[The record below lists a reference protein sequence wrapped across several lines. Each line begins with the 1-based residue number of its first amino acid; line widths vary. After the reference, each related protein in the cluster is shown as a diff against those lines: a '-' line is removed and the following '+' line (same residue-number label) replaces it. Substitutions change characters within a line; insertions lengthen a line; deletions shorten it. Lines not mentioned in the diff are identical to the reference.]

1 MFLGIKKSLTA
12 VDGRESLRHTIW
24 ESTPGT
30 WQQHSPIDYDRV
42 TSHAAVFACMT
53 LIASDISKLRIK
65 RVKIDGDGIWSE
77 KMSHE
82 YSALFRNPNRYQNAI
97 QFKENWMLSKLSRG
111 TTYVLKE
118 RDYRNRGVALY
129 IVDPER
135 VTPLVSEVGGDV
147 FYRLDDDNLSQID
160 EQVVVPAREIIHDR
174 MNCLFH
180 PLVGLSPIYAG
191 GAAATQGLAAQTNST
206 RFFTNMS
213 RPSGI
218 LTAPGIISPD
228 TAARLKEGWEA
239 NYTGTNYGKVAVLGD
254 GLSYSPIAV
263 TAVDSQMLEQLRW
276 TDEVVCSTF
285 HVPPFKIGI
294 GQMPTYQ
301 NADVLNQIY
310 YSDCLQSLIEQ
321 FEACIDDGLG
331 FEDGDGVEL
340 DLDGL
345 MRMDE
350 ANLVKTLSE
359 GIKGSLYTPDEA
371 RRRANLRPVPGGGTI
386 YMQQQNWSLEQLD
399 RRDIVADAPSVA
411 APEPEPDDT
420 TERFAIALSK
430 SFQEAG

>member
-1 MFLGIKKSLTA
+1 
-12 VDGRESLRHTIW
+12 
-24 ESTPGT
+24 
-30 WQQHSPIDYDRV
+30 
-42 TSHAAVFACMT
+42 
-53 LIASDISKLRIK
+53 
-65 RVKIDGDGIWSE
+65 
-77 KMSHE
+77 
-82 YSALFRNPNRYQNAI
+82 
-97 QFKENWMLSKLSRG
+97 
-111 TTYVLKE
+111 
-118 RDYRNRGVALY
+118 
-129 IVDPER
+129 
-135 VTPLVSEVGGDV
+135 
-147 FYRLDDDNLSQID
+147 
-160 EQVVVPAREIIHDR
+160 
-174 MNCLFH
+174 
-180 PLVGLSPIYAG
+180 
-191 GAAATQGLAAQTNST
+191 
-206 RFFTNMS
+206 
-213 RPSGI
+213 
-218 LTAPGIISPD
+218 
-228 TAARLKEGWEA
+228 
-239 NYTGTNYGKVAVLGD
+239 
-254 GLSYSPIAV
+254 
-263 TAVDSQMLEQLRW
+263 MLEQLRW